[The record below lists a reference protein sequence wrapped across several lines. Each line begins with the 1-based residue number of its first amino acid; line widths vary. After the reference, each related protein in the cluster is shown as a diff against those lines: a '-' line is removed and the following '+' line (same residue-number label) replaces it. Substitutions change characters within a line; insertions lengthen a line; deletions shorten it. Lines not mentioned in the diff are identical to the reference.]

1 MENYFRKCRLLP
13 AMTLLGGLALASCVN
28 SDYDFNEVD
37 ATMGFGGEGLE
48 LPGSSTDTIK
58 LADVLDLGDDDC
70 VKVRPN
76 GDYVFEQVGDNVEPA
91 QPEIAPISVTQ
102 RQSVSYDIDINVEPA
117 TRSAGDARAV
127 TVVLSADG
135 DMQSFEYDGDKP
147 AEVVDLDY
155 AETDANLSFSLH
167 FPAGLSSVVASL
179 DEISIQMPSF
189 MELSDVSANIGADG
203 SWSIDGS
210 RIVFS
215 NITTSRDLTVSARV
229 SRLRFGVSDELGS
242 LGIDGD
248 KIVLDGRVHVS
259 MNSVATVSGGSIE
272 GLTASSDF
280 AIDDMQITSVTGRF
294 DPEIDL
300 DNLGDVEITGVPD
313 FLTDGN
319 VRVDLYNPQ
328 ILLTLNSDLNMGG
341 FVGGTLTSWKDGQ
354 PIASVTVPDMAVRAG
369 GMTEMCICRNGEGIE
384 GYDVVQVVPELST
397 LIETIPDR
405 ITFEGTA
412 RADRNQTCE
421 FELGH
426 RYTVQPAYR
435 VEAPIAFAENAQI
448 VYKDTIDE
456 WHEDIEDFELS
467 DNSYITFT
475 ANIENRV
482 PAYLTLSAYAIDVDG
497 QRMGD
502 DEIKVEVSNT
512 VIASADGETS
522 SETPLTIRVSQ
533 NDGRALSRLDGLV
546 FDVTASA
553 SDGGANPVEGMTLN
567 SEKHFLIARDIK
579 IKLVGTLIGDFN

>member
-147 AEVVDLDY
+147 AEVVGLDY
-155 AETDANLSFSLH
+155 AETDANLSFSLN

-242 LGIDGD
+242 LGIEGD

-354 PIASVTVPDMAVRAG
+354 PIASVTVPEMAVRAG

-497 QRMGD
+497 QCMGD

>member
-229 SRLRFGVSDELGS
+229 GRLRFGVSDELGS

-354 PIASVTVPDMAVRAG
+354 PIASVTVPEMAVRAG

>member
-147 AEVVDLDY
+147 AEVVGLDY

-215 NITTSRDLTVSARV
+215 DITTSRDLTVSARV

-354 PIASVTVPDMAVRAG
+354 PIASVTVPEMAVRAG

-384 GYDVVQVVPELST
+384 GFDVVQVVPELST

-482 PAYLTLSAYAIDVDG
+482 PAYLTLGAYAIDVDG

>member
-147 AEVVDLDY
+147 AEVVGLDY

-215 NITTSRDLTVSARV
+215 NITTSRDLTVCARV

-242 LGIDGD
+242 LGIEGD

-354 PIASVTVPDMAVRAG
+354 PIASVTVPEMAVRAG

>member
-127 TVVLSADG
+127 TVVLSANG

-147 AEVVDLDY
+147 AEVVGLDY

-354 PIASVTVPDMAVRAG
+354 PIASVTVPEMAVRAG

>member
-1 MENYFRKCRLLP
+1 
-13 AMTLLGGLALASCVN
+13 MTLLGGLALASCVN

-147 AEVVDLDY
+147 AEVVGLDY

-167 FPAGLSSVVASL
+167 FPVGLSSVVASL

-229 SRLRFGVSDELGS
+229 GRLRFGVSDELGS

-354 PIASVTVPDMAVRAG
+354 PIASVTVPEMAVRAG

-384 GYDVVQVVPELST
+384 GFDVVQVVPELST

>member
-354 PIASVTVPDMAVRAG
+354 PIASVTVPEMAVRAG

-397 LIETIPDR
+397 LIDTIPDR

>member
-147 AEVVDLDY
+147 AEVVGLDY

-215 NITTSRDLTVSARV
+215 NITTSRDLTVCARV

-242 LGIDGD
+242 LGIEGD

-354 PIASVTVPDMAVRAG
+354 PIASVTVPEMAVRAG

-512 VIASADGETS
+512 VIASADGDTS

>member
-76 GDYVFEQVGDNVEPA
+76 GDYIFEQVGDNVEPA

-147 AEVVDLDY
+147 AEVVGLDY

-242 LGIDGD
+242 LGIEGD

-354 PIASVTVPDMAVRAG
+354 PIASVTVPEMAVRAG

>member
-147 AEVVDLDY
+147 AEVVGLDY

-229 SRLRFGVSDELGS
+229 SRLRFGVSDVLGS

-354 PIASVTVPDMAVRAG
+354 PIASVTVPEMAVRAG

-384 GYDVVQVVPELST
+384 GFDVVQVVPELST

>member
-147 AEVVDLDY
+147 AEVVGLDY
-155 AETDANLSFSLH
+155 AEADANLSFSLH

-300 DNLGDVEITGVPD
+300 DNLGDVEVTGVPD

-354 PIASVTVPDMAVRAG
+354 PIASVTVPEMAVRAG

>member
-13 AMTLLGGLALASCVN
+13 AMTLLGGLALVSCVN

-147 AEVVDLDY
+147 AEVVGLDY

-242 LGIDGD
+242 LGIEGD

-280 AIDDMQITSVTGRF
+280 AIDDMQITSVIGRF

-354 PIASVTVPDMAVRAG
+354 PIASVTVPEMAVRAG

>member
-341 FVGGTLTSWKDGQ
+341 FVGGTLTSWKDDQ
-354 PIASVTVPDMAVRAG
+354 PIASVTVPEMAVRAG

-397 LIETIPDR
+397 LIDTIPDR

>member
-147 AEVVDLDY
+147 AEVVGLDY

-354 PIASVTVPDMAVRAG
+354 PIASVTVPEMAVRAG

-397 LIETIPDR
+397 LIDTIPDR

>member
-13 AMTLLGGLALASCVN
+13 AMTLLGGLALASCVH

-147 AEVVDLDY
+147 AEVVGLDY

-242 LGIDGD
+242 LGIEGD

-354 PIASVTVPDMAVRAG
+354 PIASVTVPEMAVRAG

>member
-117 TRSAGDARAV
+117 TRSAGDARSV

-147 AEVVDLDY
+147 AEVVGLDY

-354 PIASVTVPDMAVRAG
+354 PIASVTVPEMAVRAG

-384 GYDVVQVVPELST
+384 GFDVVQVVPELST

-512 VIASADGETS
+512 VIASADGATS

>member
-102 RQSVSYDIDINVEPA
+102 RHSVSYDIDINVEPA

-354 PIASVTVPDMAVRAG
+354 PIASVTVPEMAVRAG

-384 GYDVVQVVPELST
+384 GFDVVQVVPELST
-397 LIETIPDR
+397 LIDTIPDR

-467 DNSYITFT
+467 DNSCITFT

>member
-354 PIASVTVPDMAVRAG
+354 PIASVTVPEMAVRAG
-369 GMTEMCICRNGEGIE
+369 VMTEMCICRNGEGIE
-384 GYDVVQVVPELST
+384 GFDVVQVVPELST

>member
-48 LPGSSTDTIK
+48 LPGISTDTIK

-354 PIASVTVPDMAVRAG
+354 PIASVTVPEMAVRAG

-384 GYDVVQVVPELST
+384 GFDVVQVVPELST

>member
-167 FPAGLSSVVASL
+167 FPVGLSSVVASL

-354 PIASVTVPDMAVRAG
+354 PIASVTVPEMAVRAG

-384 GYDVVQVVPELST
+384 GFDVVQVVPELST
-397 LIETIPDR
+397 LIDTIPDR

-421 FELGH
+421 FELEH

-512 VIASADGETS
+512 VIASADGATS

>member
-1 MENYFRKCRLLP
+1 
-13 AMTLLGGLALASCVN
+13 MTLLGGLALASCVN

-147 AEVVDLDY
+147 AEVVGLDY

-242 LGIDGD
+242 LGIEGD

-354 PIASVTVPDMAVRAG
+354 PIASVTVPEMAVRAG

-533 NDGRALSRLDGLV
+533 NDGRVLSRLDGLV

>member
-1 MENYFRKCRLLP
+1 
-13 AMTLLGGLALASCVN
+13 MTLLGGLALTSCVN

-147 AEVVDLDY
+147 AEVVGLDY

-354 PIASVTVPDMAVRAG
+354 PIASVTVPEMAVRAG

-384 GYDVVQVVPELST
+384 GFDVVQVVPELST

>member
-147 AEVVDLDY
+147 AEVVGLDY

-242 LGIDGD
+242 LGIEGD

-354 PIASVTVPDMAVRAG
+354 PIASVTVPEMAVRAG

-579 IKLVGTLIGDFN
+579 IKLVGTLVGDFN

>member
-135 DMQSFEYDGDKP
+135 DMQSFEYDGDKS
-147 AEVVDLDY
+147 AEVVGLDY

-300 DNLGDVEITGVPD
+300 VNLGDVEITGVPD

-354 PIASVTVPDMAVRAG
+354 PIASVTVPEMAVRAG

-384 GYDVVQVVPELST
+384 GFDVVQVVPELST

>member
-354 PIASVTVPDMAVRAG
+354 PIASVTVPEMAVRAG

>member
-1 MENYFRKCRLLP
+1 
-13 AMTLLGGLALASCVN
+13 MTLLGGLALASCVN

-147 AEVVDLDY
+147 AEVVGLDY

-229 SRLRFGVSDELGS
+229 GRLRFGVSDELGS

-354 PIASVTVPDMAVRAG
+354 PIASVTVPEMAVRAG

>member
-76 GDYVFEQVGDNVEPA
+76 GDYVFEQVGDNVEPS

-147 AEVVDLDY
+147 AEVVGLDY

-354 PIASVTVPDMAVRAG
+354 PIASVTVPEMAVRAG

-384 GYDVVQVVPELST
+384 GFDVVQVVPELST

-512 VIASADGETS
+512 VIASADGATS

>member
-147 AEVVDLDY
+147 AEVVGLDY

-242 LGIDGD
+242 LGIEGD

-354 PIASVTVPDMAVRAG
+354 PIASVTVPEMAVRAG

-397 LIETIPDR
+397 LIETIPDK

-553 SDGGANPVEGMTLN
+553 SDGGANPMEGMTLN

>member
-117 TRSAGDARAV
+117 TRSAGDARSV

-147 AEVVDLDY
+147 AEVVGLDY

-354 PIASVTVPDMAVRAG
+354 PIASVTVPEMAVRAG

-384 GYDVVQVVPELST
+384 VYDVVQVVPELST

-502 DEIKVEVSNT
+502 DEIKVDVSNT

>member
-147 AEVVDLDY
+147 AEVVGLDY

-354 PIASVTVPDMAVRAG
+354 PIASVTVPEMAVRAG

-384 GYDVVQVVPELST
+384 GFDVVQVVPELST
-397 LIETIPDR
+397 LIDTIPDR

>member
-1 MENYFRKCRLLP
+1 
-13 AMTLLGGLALASCVN
+13 MTLLGGLALASCVN

-147 AEVVDLDY
+147 AEVVGLDY

-242 LGIDGD
+242 LGIEGD

-354 PIASVTVPDMAVRAG
+354 PIASVTVPEMAVRAG

>member
-147 AEVVDLDY
+147 AEVVGLDY
-155 AETDANLSFSLH
+155 AEADANLSFSLH

-354 PIASVTVPDMAVRAG
+354 PIASVTVPEMAVRAG

>member
-1 MENYFRKCRLLP
+1 MENYFHKCRLLP

-189 MELSDVSANIGADG
+189 MDLSDVSANIGADG

-229 SRLRFGVSDELGS
+229 GRLRFGVSDELGS

-259 MNSVATVSGGSIE
+259 MNSVATVSGGSME

-354 PIASVTVPDMAVRAG
+354 PIASVTVPEMAVRAG

-512 VIASADGETS
+512 VIASADGATS

>member
-1 MENYFRKCRLLP
+1 
-13 AMTLLGGLALASCVN
+13 MTLLGGLALASCVN

-117 TRSAGDARAV
+117 TRSAGDPRAV

-147 AEVVDLDY
+147 AEVVGLDY

-242 LGIDGD
+242 LGIEGD

-354 PIASVTVPDMAVRAG
+354 PIASVTVPEMAVRAG

>member
-1 MENYFRKCRLLP
+1 M
-13 AMTLLGGLALASCVN
+13 ASCVN

-147 AEVVDLDY
+147 AEVVGLDY

-242 LGIDGD
+242 LGIEGD

-354 PIASVTVPDMAVRAG
+354 PIASVTVPEMAVRAG

-482 PAYLTLSAYAIDVDG
+482 PAYLTLIAYAIDVDG

>member
-147 AEVVDLDY
+147 AEVVGLDY

-242 LGIDGD
+242 LGIEGD

-354 PIASVTVPDMAVRAG
+354 PIASVTVPEMAVRAG

-533 NDGRALSRLDGLV
+533 NDGRVLSRLDGLV

>member
-147 AEVVDLDY
+147 AEVVGLDY

-354 PIASVTVPDMAVRAG
+354 PIASVTVPEMDVRAG

-384 GYDVVQVVPELST
+384 GFDVVQVVPELST

>member
-1 MENYFRKCRLLP
+1 
-13 AMTLLGGLALASCVN
+13 MTLLGGLALASCVN

-147 AEVVDLDY
+147 AEVVGLDY

-242 LGIDGD
+242 LGIEGD

-328 ILLTLNSDLNMGG
+328 ILLTLNSDLTMGG

-354 PIASVTVPDMAVRAG
+354 PIASVTVPEMAVRAG

>member
-147 AEVVDLDY
+147 AEVVGLDY

-300 DNLGDVEITGVPD
+300 GNLGDVEITGVPD

-354 PIASVTVPDMAVRAG
+354 PIASVTVPEMAVRAG

>member
-102 RQSVSYDIDINVEPA
+102 RRSVSYDIDINVEPA

-147 AEVVDLDY
+147 AEVVGLDY

-242 LGIDGD
+242 LGIEGD

-354 PIASVTVPDMAVRAG
+354 PIASVTVPEMAVRAG

-412 RADRNQTCE
+412 RADRNKTCE